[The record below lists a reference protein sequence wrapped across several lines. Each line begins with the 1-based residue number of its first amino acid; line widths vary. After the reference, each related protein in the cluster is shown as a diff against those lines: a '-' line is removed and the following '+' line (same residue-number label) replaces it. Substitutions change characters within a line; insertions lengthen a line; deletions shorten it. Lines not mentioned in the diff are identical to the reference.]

1 MDNIELVPKLIDH
14 FVESIKG
21 CMLDDVSY
29 YKIQNENDGV
39 PCSMLVD
46 YHGLI
51 RLINNI
57 ASDYHDEGEI
67 PVIIEELQRKAR

>member
-1 MDNIELVPKLIDH
+1 MDNIELVPKLIDY
-14 FVESIKG
+14 FVESVKDCI
-21 CMLDDVSY
+21 LDDVSY

-39 PCSMLVD
+39 PCSTLID

-51 RLINNI
+51 SLINNI

-67 PVIIEELQRKAR
+67 PVIIEELKSR